1 MEKRFIFGFDY
12 VFNNINCQ
20 SLQEI
25 PIRCVGTSKS
35 DKTIDEYSPVRF
47 PINVEN
53 MQSDDDNMTIQRIQK
68 RSKATQEKLS
78 ENKKLRS
85 EKNKEKC

>member
-1 MEKRFIFGFDY
+1 M
-12 VFNNINCQ
+12 
-20 SLQEI
+20 
-25 PIRCVGTSKS
+25 
-35 DKTIDEYSPVRF
+35 DEYSPVRL